1 MTAEGW
7 EKLQAAI
14 PDLVDV
20 DFDDDAEPIQISQF
34 VRLRDSGTGRDI
46 VFYENGGGAEARVM
60 VPPDPVAAQQLLS
73 VLQTQPLWF
82 RPNDIEQRF
91 EISSW
96 SPTHSEPGELREVS
110 ASVVAVMRDGLGME
124 LERIRYT
131 AGDETGFDWYRCDLL
146 IAEQP
151 TQRGAP
157 DRCTDWTDFAERLEW
172 VLCTMPGYAI
182 VTLIAPAGK
191 GLSAASEA
199 AISFIQD
206 GGKLGALTIAMNG
219 PDLEDLDWQLRA
231 GGWKERGDMGNGFSE
246 WWYGPFPTGWGYN
259 RHLASTASLTAATFR
274 TVFGVASPQE
284 LAVNGRRDTV
294 VSGNQAYIGRE
305 LGIPIQ
311 AYEQ

>member
-14 PDLVDV
+14 PELVYV

-46 VFYENGGGAEARVM
+46 VFYENGGAVQARVM

-82 RPNDIEQRF
+82 QPDDNEQRF
-91 EISSW
+91 KISPW
-96 SPTHSEPGELREVS
+96 SPTHSEPSELREVS

-131 AGDETGFDWYRCDLL
+131 AGDETGFDRYRGDLL

-172 VLCTMPGYAI
+172 VLCTMPGYDI
-182 VTLIAPAGK
+182 VTLMAPAVKDLGSIQFQQVN
-191 GLSAASEA
+191 GRLEASMITA
-199 AISFIQD
+199 DTVPGS
-206 GGKLGALTIAMNG
+206 G
-219 PDLEDLDWQLRA
+219 DLDLRLRA
-231 GGWKERGDMGNGFSE
+231 LGWRVTEGPGAPDVE
-246 WWYGPFPTGWGYN
+246 WLYGPFSSSAGFVD
-259 RHLASTASLTAATFR
+259 RSLDRIPQLTVDTFR
-274 TVFGVASPQE
+274 TVHGINSPQE